1 MEAVLEALDRATV
14 KTASEPS
21 ATVTELMP
29 GSSGSSTLVMVGA
42 LSLSVMVPRPL
53 AEPMAKGTISVTSMS
68 VSLTVGR
75 VTVKP
80 LTPGGTVNTPP
91 ERVTPLLKVA
101 VV

>member
-1 MEAVLEALDRATV
+1 MTVNVAVPA
-14 KTASEPS
+14 ASL
-21 ATVTELMP
+21 TVTSLMDRD
-29 GSSGSSTLVMVGA
+29 GSG
-42 LSLSVMVPRPL
+42 SLSVMVPVPL
-53 AEPMAKGTISVTSMS
+53 AVPMVNGTVSATSLS